1 MPYPDDSSLTAALS
15 WLLGGGL
22 GVLAYWCRY
31 LLDQHTNFHAWRT
44 DAQLLAGVGIAI
56 ALGALGG
63 YLLTLYAAWL
73 GIAPAPGTSPDWHQL
88 LYTVIYKTVI
98 ASRVIDIRDSVPTDR
113 VVLAQKRADARARDR
128 AQRRHLA

>member
-1 MPYPDDSSLTAALS
+1 MSYPNDSSLTAALS

-44 DAQLLAGVGIAI
+44 DAQLLAGAAI
-56 ALGALGG
+56 AVALGIIGG

-73 GIAPAPGTSPDWHQL
+73 GITPAPGTAPDWHKL
-88 LYTVIYKTVI
+88 IYEVAYKSLI
-98 ASRVIDIRDSVPTDR
+98 SARLFDIRDAHAPKR
-113 VVLAQKRADARARDR
+113 YVLAQMRADENARAR
-128 AQRRHLA
+128 AQRHTT